1 MKWRWLFV
9 LGAGLAVAATPA
21 LAKHKKYHHR
31 HYRHYYVS
39 RACADRPL
47 EFSWSGWLFNPRPGP
62 NGCAPPVYQYGEYV
76 GQDPDPFIRQQL
88 RRDPATGYTSS
99 DFSQ

>member
-1 MKWRWLFV
+1 MKLRWLV
-9 LGAGLAVAATPA
+9 VMCAGVSLLVTGPA
-21 LAKHKKYHHR
+21 LAKHKKRHHKS
-31 HYRHYYVS
+31 YRIS
-39 RACADRPL
+39 RACADRPST
-47 EFSWSGWLFNPRPGP
+47 FSLGGILFNPKPGP

-76 GQDPDPFIRQQL
+76 GQDPDPFIRLQL

>member
-1 MKWRWLFV
+1 MKLRWLV
-9 LGAGLAVAATPA
+9 VMCAGVSLLVTGPA
-21 LAKHKKYHHR
+21 LAKHKKRHHKS
-31 HYRHYYVS
+31 YRIS
-39 RACADRPL
+39 RNCVDRPVT
-47 EFSWSGWLFNPRPGP
+47 FSWTGWIFNPKPGP

-76 GQDPDPFIRQQL
+76 GQDPDPFIRLQL